1 MGALLVREA
10 KAALVACVLQ
20 AQLALSAVSVLSH
33 QTGHLVLR
41 LRDHVVIDERELV
54 ARRRPHS
61 SCSSMSGPVCPKLAP
76 DSGEAEGLVD
86 GVLSQHLRLAHPE
99 AFRWDWASDQKVAT
113 AVSKL
118 IQDLTAGSS
127 QAGLVNLTLGHESFA
142 GAQKRPSSRSR
153 CFELALGRL
162 PPSQRFGQSVPADF
176 SRGFPTDLKVSWD
189 GVWRVVA
196 CPYPADPATSL
207 YFGEAP
213 LRHGLCLRAGS
224 SRLRLSRPAVVR
236 RFVVGIDAISRKPE
250 DCQDGFVCGLLKGR
264 ERWCRRLEQ
273 VAMDARA
280 SKAHGAGR
288 GMFYSDVGNSL
299 LAVDEVSLFNMPST
313 GLVVAS
319 IALSTAPSQKESA
332 EDRQVVLLHRPMEEQ
347 KISPRPPGLFEGTLE
362 TISSDAAVWNADEI
376 LSHGLRLSR
385 RVTFVDQ
392 LTQRSSG
399 ELKHS
404 LPSAQEGIEKE
415 AAVVEPT
422 ATYAALQEQLVE
434 AFAEL
439 AQKLADPGTEVLAGS
454 VVYEDLNTEKVGE
467 LAEDLASKMT
477 QKLEEPAE
485 SPKVL
490 QAQLKQQFAEAL
502 GILFQQGQENAED
515 RVSDFG
521 A

>member
-1 MGALLVREA
+1 MGALLARET

-54 ARRRPHS
+54 ARRPRPQS
-61 SCSSMSGPVCPKLAP
+61 SCSSMTGPVCPKLAP

-99 AFRWDWASDQKVAT
+99 AFRWDWVSDQKVAT

-142 GAQKRPSSRSR
+142 GAQKRPASRSR

-162 PPSQRFGQSVPADF
+162 PPSQRFGQSIPADF
-176 SRGFPTDLKVSWD
+176 SRGFPIDLKVSWD

-224 SRLRLSRPAVVR
+224 SRLRMSRPTVVR
-236 RFVVGIDAISRKPE
+236 RFVIGIPDAISRSPE
-250 DCQDGFVCGLLKGR
+250 DCKDGFVCGLLEGR

-299 LAVDEVSLFNMPST
+299 LAVDEVSLISMPST
-313 GLVVAS
+313 GVVVAS
-319 IALSTAPSQKESA
+319 IALSTAPLQKSE
-332 EDRQVVLLHRPMEEQ
+332 EERQVLLLHRPILEPEQ
-347 KISPRPPGLFEGTLE
+347 KTEIARSPGLFEGTLE
-362 TISSDAAVWNADEI
+362 FISSDAVPW
-376 LSHGLRLSR
+376 
-385 RVTFVDQ
+385 
-392 LTQRSSG
+392 SG
-399 ELKHS
+399 GAH
-404 LPSAQEGIEKE
+404 
-415 AAVVEPT
+415 
-422 ATYAALQEQLVE
+422 
-434 AFAEL
+434 
-439 AQKLADPGTEVLAGS
+439 
-454 VVYEDLNTEKVGE
+454 VG
-467 LAEDLASKMT
+467 
-477 QKLEEPAE
+477 P
-485 SPKVL
+485 
-490 QAQLKQQFAEAL
+490 
-502 GILFQQGQENAED
+502 
-515 RVSDFG
+515 
-521 A
+521 